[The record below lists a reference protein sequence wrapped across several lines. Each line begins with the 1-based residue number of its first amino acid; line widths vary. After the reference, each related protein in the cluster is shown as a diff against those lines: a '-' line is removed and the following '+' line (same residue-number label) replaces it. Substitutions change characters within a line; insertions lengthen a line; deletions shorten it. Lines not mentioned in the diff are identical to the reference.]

1 MRDSSEPTESPEN
14 AALIERVARQLR
26 APVQLGA
33 GFDERLLTAVRAEA
47 SAAQPRP
54 SIREARWWTAPR
66 PVRVSPLAG
75 LALAAAFAGA
85 AVLVGRASAPHRAPD
100 AATIRASV
108 ASSEHLSVRPA
119 AAETVQIVR
128 FVFVDST
135 ARSVALVGDFNA
147 WTRGATPLAS
157 NGASGFWSVT
167 VPLTPGRHEYAFIV
181 NGKRWTPDPF
191 AQTSHDDFDT
201 PSSVLQV
208 GRGDVASSS

>member
-1 MRDSSEPTESPEN
+1 MRDSDEFTESPES
-14 AALIERVARQLR
+14 AALIERVARRLR

-47 SAAQPRP
+47 SAARLRP

-66 PVRVSPLAG
+66 PVRISPLAG

-85 AVLVGRASAPHRAPD
+85 AVLVGRVSSSLHTPD
-100 AATIRASV
+100 ALAIPASV
-108 ASSEHLSVRPA
+108 ASSDRQSVRPA

-135 ARSVALVGDFNA
+135 AHSVVLVGDFNGWA
-147 WTRGATPLAS
+147 SGATPLAP
-157 NGASGFWSVT
+157 NGAGGLWSVS
-167 VPLTPGRHEYAFIV
+167 VPLTAGRYEYAFIV

-191 AQTSHDDFDT
+191 AQTSRDDFDT
-201 PSSVLQV
+201 PSSVLRV
-208 GRGDVASSS
+208 GRGAESSSS